1 MKPVSNGVLSLPI
14 AIVMVLI
21 AFTQPLH
28 YSGDIAIATFQG
40 ASMRAGCVLLAA
52 AVYAIWAPVSLAHSG
67 LFTILVALSA
77 WQILGLNALQQ
88 PSSGYWLLVLAQA
101 LLAQLT
107 VQRLTATQSNYLPQG
122 TVAGLFGIWLLYFWQ
137 LLVTVFAVP
146 QVLLPAPS
154 DIVLAILD
162 NARLLAGDFVQ
173 TVLKSVVIGYVL
185 GSGLG
190 ILSGILIERFPFMQ
204 RGFLPLAN
212 LTSTIPLVGIAP
224 IAVMWFGFDWP
235 SKAAVIVLVTYFPAL
250 VSTLAGLQSTGKL
263 ESELMHSYAAS
274 PRFTLLALR
283 LPAAMPFIFNA
294 LKVNSTLALISAI
307 VAEYFG
313 SPTAGLGFRISAE
326 AARMHMPVVWAAI
339 VVASVVGSGLYA
351 LLVRLERRVT
361 FWHPSIRGQA

>member
-1 MKPVSNGVLSLPI
+1 MKHLSSGVISLPI
-14 AIVMVLI
+14 AIIMVLVS
-21 AFTQPLH
+21 FTQPDSSL
-28 YSGDIAIATFQG
+28 AIG
-40 ASMRAGCVLLAA
+40 SLLLAA
-52 AVYAIWAPVSLAHSG
+52 AACAIWLPVSLIQTV
-67 LFTILVALSA
+67 LFTALIAVSG
-77 WQILGLNALQQ
+77 WLALDLQTLAQ
-88 PSSGYWLLVLAQA
+88 PSAGYWLQVLALA
-101 LLAQLT
+101 LLAQLN
-107 VQRLTATQSNYLPQG
+107 VQRLTETSHRYLPQG
-122 TVAGLFGIWLLYFWQ
+122 IVAGLFGLWLLYFWQ

-173 TVLKSVVIGYVL
+173 TVLKSVIIGYVL

-190 ILSGILIERFPFMQ
+190 VLSGILIERFPFMQ

-326 AARMHMPVVWAAI
+326 AARMHMPIVWAAI